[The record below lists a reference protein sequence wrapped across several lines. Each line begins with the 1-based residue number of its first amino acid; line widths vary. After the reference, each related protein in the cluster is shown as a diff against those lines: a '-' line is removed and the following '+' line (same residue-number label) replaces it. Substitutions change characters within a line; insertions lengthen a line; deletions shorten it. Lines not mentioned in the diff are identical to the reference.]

1 MLTALL
7 ALSGSLFSFL
17 GGTVFRLVFGEVM
30 AFLNK
35 RIDHQHEL
43 AMMDKQLAA
52 DERRA
57 QLQQAAA
64 AQQAELGIKVIEAQR
79 EAAAELLDAETF
91 MMGVKATTIQTGIR
105 LIDAWNASIRPGV
118 ATWAIVMLT
127 IEAMGWLAFFGGA
140 PELSDGTREVISAAL
155 GLFLADRSLA
165 RRGK

>member
-1 MLTALL
+1 MTALL
-7 ALSGSLFSFL
+7 TLSGSLFSFL

-30 AFLNK
+30 SFLNK
-35 RIDHQHEL
+35 RIDHAHEL

-64 AQQAELGIKVIEAQR
+64 EQQAKLGIQMIEAQR
-79 EAAAELLDAETF
+79 EAAADLLDGETF
-91 MMGVKATTIQTGIR
+91 LMGVKATTIQTGIKI
-105 LIDAWNASIRPGV
+105 IDAWNAAIRPGV

-127 IEAMGWLAFFGGA
+127 IEALGWLSVFGGGQ
-140 PELSDGTREVISAAL
+140 ELSADTREVISAAL